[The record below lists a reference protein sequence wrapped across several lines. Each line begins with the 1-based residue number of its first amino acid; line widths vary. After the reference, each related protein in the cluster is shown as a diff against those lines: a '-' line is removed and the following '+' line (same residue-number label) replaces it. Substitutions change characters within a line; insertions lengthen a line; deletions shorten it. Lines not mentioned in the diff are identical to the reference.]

1 MNIIEKLKAEAMA
14 LRKAR
19 STLGPTMQ
27 FHIAEIDK
35 IGKAKNRQTSEDEA
49 IQYLKK
55 SVQKLK
61 ENQFADQEEIAVL
74 ERLLP
79 QMATEDEVRAF
90 LKAKYGFSGAAGDI
104 PSKGEIMKAVREEFG
119 ALVDM
124 KMVGGML

>member
-1 MNIIEKLKAEAMA
+1 MSIIEKLKAEAMT

-19 STLGPTMQ
+19 SALGPTMQ

-90 LKAKYGFSGAAGDI
+90 LKAKYVFAADDM

-119 ALVDM
+119 ALADM

>member
-1 MNIIEKLKAEAMA
+1 MNIIEKLKAEAMT

-90 LKAKYGFSGAAGDI
+90 LKAKYVFAEAADDM